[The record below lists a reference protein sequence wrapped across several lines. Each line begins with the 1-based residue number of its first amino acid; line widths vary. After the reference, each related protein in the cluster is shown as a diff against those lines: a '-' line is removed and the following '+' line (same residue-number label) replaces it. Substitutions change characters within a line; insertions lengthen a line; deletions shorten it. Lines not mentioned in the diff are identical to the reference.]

1 MGYYYG
7 IGGEFYLIAIV
18 FSAISMIVS
27 QRLKSKF
34 KTYSKSRHEPLSD
47 VEKEIVW
54 KDISNFFRANL

>member
-18 FSAISMIVS
+18 FAVISMIVS

-34 KTYSKSRHEPLSD
+34 NLHSRMY
-47 VEKEIVW
+47 
-54 KDISNFFRANL
+54 

>member
-18 FSAISMIVS
+18 FAAISMIVS

-34 KTYSKSRHEPLSD
+34 KTYSKIQLQAMVFLGLKLLKKCLPTMAYET
-47 VEKEIVW
+47 
-54 KDISNFFRANL
+54 